1 MQSPDHCGCRTTVEI
16 RHSRMGFP
24 ILPQLS
30 TTAEFFVLDLVA
42 QHNPEPDSKFPG
54 RRDPGLAHSFL
65 DQLATIES
73 FQLRVFSYGMQ
84 RRFGP
89 QIAQQRIA
97 LLGQGPQPL
106 SLAATVLTR
115 DHPDIVTTI
124 SSKSLRKRSLG
135 FAARIM
141 FMSLSNFSAHT
152 RIPFQGQ
159 SLPTS

>member
-1 MQSPDHCGCRTTVEI
+1 
-16 RHSRMGFP
+16 MGFP

-42 QHNPEPDSKFPG
+42 PQNPEPDSKFPG

-73 FQLRVFSYGMQ
+73 FQLWVFSYGMQ

-106 SLAATVLTR
+106 SLAAAVLAW
-115 DHPDIVTTI
+115 DHPDIASNLLGSGKAAGI
-124 SSKSLRKRSLG
+124 SQKHLGRQCRDRPHTRMRQQSSRLRSL
-135 FAARIM
+135 ARLL
-141 FMSLSNFSAHT
+141 FHLSIQFLD
-152 RIPFQGQ
+152 P
-159 SLPTS
+159 L